1 MPYIQHQC
9 VYNPRLVVDF
19 FNILTTSS
27 HKDTMNMDSFSW
39 HTLPNEM
46 QLAIVDLLGEEDVK
60 SLSQV
65 DQRTYQACV
74 PTLFKVRASHVA
86 NRASPDRPP
95 PSLESKI
102 GQLRRYRGLP
112 RACTSQLLQPHRRT

>member
-74 PTLFKVRASHVA
+74 PTLFKVRASYLKTDDDV
-86 NRASPDRPP
+86 R
-95 PSLESKI
+95 SLGYVRSS
-102 GQLRRYRGLP
+102 LTYL
-112 RACTSQLLQPHRRT
+112 TT